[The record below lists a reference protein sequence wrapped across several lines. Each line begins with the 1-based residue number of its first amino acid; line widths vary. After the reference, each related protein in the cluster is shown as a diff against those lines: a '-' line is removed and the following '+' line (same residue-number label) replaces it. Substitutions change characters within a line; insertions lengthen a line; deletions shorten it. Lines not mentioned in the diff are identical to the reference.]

1 MTSVETQTQNADI
14 QVLADADVDQV
25 SGGLF
30 FLIVAAVALVAA
42 ESCVRDKRAH

>member
-1 MTSVETQTQNADI
+1 MTVVETKMQNAE
-14 QVLADADVDQV
+14 LPLLSDADVDQV

-30 FLIVAAVALVAA
+30 FLIAAAVAIVAA